1 MAALLKFVL
10 SIFIYF
16 ANFAIAKLGA
26 VYGIRLA
33 LVTFWIAGVL
43 ALTAGINMLLSG
55 VSTLAGTIHPAVQT
69 ALLLLP
75 PVTGS
80 CIAAIASCRAT
91 CWIFLSSVYVASAKA
106 GI

>member
-10 SIFIYF
+10 SIFVYF
-16 ANFAIAKLGA
+16 ANFAIARLGA

-33 LVTFWIAGVL
+33 LVAFWIAGVV
-43 ALTAGINMLLSG
+43 ALTAAANGILSG
-55 VSTLAGTIHPAVQT
+55 ISAMAGEIHPVVQT
-69 ALLLLP
+69 SLLVLP

-80 CIAAIASCRAT
+80 CIAAIASCRAV
-91 CWIFLSSVYVASAKA
+91 CWMFLSSVYVASAKA